1 MGIRVYKK
9 PIREYDMESANVSV
23 LREKDLISGEMYLDI
38 MESPK
43 LTRNKL
49 IGMLMRDNKDED
61 IYNKIKES
69 INEYVDEFI
78 ITNGVSKKD
87 ILERSH
93 DALFIGGTED
103 LKFTKFGDYVTFKLK
118 HKYSMMIEF
127 PISNEGKVHVKLYK
141 TQNSIVSRYAS
152 IDKSHTCFCDLV
164 NLFYFIAND
173 KKVQFL
179 KELKKFA
186 IKIKNTENDL
196 IKGVSNTYLCD
207 ILREIPF

>member
-1 MGIRVYKK
+1 MAVRIYKK

-43 LTRNKL
+43 GARNKL
-49 IGMLMRDNKDED
+49 IGMLIRDNKDED
-61 IYNKIKES
+61 IYNKIKDS
-69 INEYVDEFI
+69 IDEYVEELI
-78 ITNGVSKKD
+78 VSNNVSKKD

-103 LKFTKFGDYVTFKLK
+103 LKYTKFGDYVTFKLK
-118 HKYSMMIEF
+118 HKYSMMLEF
-127 PISNEGKVHVKLYK
+127 PINNGSETHVKLYK
-141 TQNSIVSRYAS
+141 THNSIVCRYSS
-152 IDKSHTCFCDLV
+152 IDKSHSCFCDLV

-186 IKIKNTENDL
+186 AKIKNTEDNL
-196 IKGVSNTYLCD
+196 IKGVGNTYLCD